1 MRMIKWTRQILSL
14 IVSSLLVLLLA
25 SCSTKT
31 VAERYRSSLQEAD
44 YKTAESIF
52 MDNTN
57 EEVEAKLDLELASFI
72 LNQRR
77 KLSAQEISSDDFT
90 NLLNELANYRLTHDT
105 SLIDAAVSL
114 QSERVDASEMIG
126 QARNASQLSDWPEAM
141 RLLGEA
147 KAYAMSTASVRELYS
162 TVRLNYKQD
171 IAARVKTLE
180 SKGNMQA
187 ARDLLIEAVSFIP
200 NDNDLALELSRM
212 EHLILS
218 NEQKTLIQN
227 VQNLRDEGAWQ
238 PSLDAIDAASEAV
251 KQTTEVKAL
260 KEQIERSY
268 EDALLTA
275 LDNLEAA
282 EEHEAALEQV
292 KKDLEI
298 FPDSLRLKWKQS
310 VYEAL
315 VAREKENK

>member
-1 MRMIKWTRQILSL
+1 MRMIKWKRQILSL

-57 EEVEAKLDLELASFI
+57 GEVEAKLDLELASFI

-275 LDNLEAA
+275 LENLEAA

>member
-1 MRMIKWTRQILSL
+1 MQMNKLKRKLLT
-14 IVSSLLVLLLA
+14 VVATSLLLLLLA
-25 SCSTKT
+25 SCSSRT
-31 VAERYRSSLQEAD
+31 VAERYSSSLQEAD
-44 YKTAESIF
+44 YKAAESIF
-52 MDNTN
+52 
-57 EEVEAKLDLELASFI
+57 VENSSDDIAAELDLKLSSYI
-72 LNQRR
+72 LDQRR
-77 KLSAQEISSDDFT
+77 KLSEEEISSDDFT
-90 NLLNELANYRLTHDT
+90 NLLNELANYRLTHDKK
-105 SLIDAAVSL
+105 LLEAAVSL

-126 QARNASQLSDWPEAM
+126 QARNAAQLSDWPEAM

-147 KAYAMSTASVRELYS
+147 KDYAMSTASVRELYS

-180 SKGNMQA
+180 SKGNLQA
-187 ARDLLIEAVSFIP
+187 ARDLLLESVNFIP

-227 VQNLRDEGAWQ
+227 VQNLRNEAAWQ
-238 PSLDAIDAASEAV
+238 PSLDAIEAASDAV
-251 KQTTEVKAL
+251 KQTTEIKAL

-268 EDALLTA
+268 EDALLTV
-275 LDNLEAA
+275 LENLEAA
-282 EEHEAALEQV
+282 EEHEAALQQV
-292 KKDLEI
+292 EKDLEI

-315 VAREKENK
+315 VSSEKENK